1 MKNNDKRTKK
11 DPKKLLLILPVCI
24 LLLFIT
30 LFVGASI
37 SRNHLRKELIEI
49 KENTDKR
56 GNDKSRLSVLEARNR
71 TITYII
77 GRDEETEGLLEDLE
91 TSFSVTRF
99 LFSVPSRFLPACP
112 SESGCID
119 RIPSNN
125 WRDPR

>member
-11 DPKKLLLILPVCI
+11 DQKTVLLILPVCM
-24 LLLFIT
+24 LLLFIS

-56 GNDKSRLSVLEARNR
+56 GDYKTRLSVLETRNR

-77 GRDEETEGLLEDLE
+77 GRDSETEQLISDLQMK
-91 TSFSVTRF
+91 R
-99 LFSVPSRFLPACP
+99 
-112 SESGCID
+112 
-119 RIPSNN
+119 
-125 WRDPR
+125 

>member
-56 GNDKSRLSVLEARNR
+56 EDYSSRLRAIEEKNKVIS
-71 TITYII
+71 YII
-77 GRDEETEGLLEDLE
+77 GPDDDTERLINE
-91 TSFSVTRF
+91 VKNAR
-99 LFSVPSRFLPACP
+99 
-112 SESGCID
+112 
-119 RIPSNN
+119 
-125 WRDPR
+125 